1 MPAANDDKTEKT
13 KKGRGVDTNTGSRY
27 KSAPTFIPVDL
38 DKKPD
43 SLMKYALRTSLGTGV
58 SIDTKFYA
66 YSRRKASQ
74 PGTMFAPRAVYA
86 NSLMLRARL
95 PSYFDPHAYP
105 FSLVS
110 FATLIFAFQIFEMKV
125 LGGWYGKNV
134 VEGSLDAPF
143 PEDFADE
150 TEKYDYDSDSD
161 IENDDE
167 ADTVLS
173 KSPETSLTKA
183 ADANKVRGWSD
194 PINTVPAN
202 IPSISVGIRR
212 RSCQCT
218 VRYKWKDLANA
229 KPRVLYV
236 S

>member
-1 MPAANDDKTEKT
+1 MPAANDDKMEKT

-27 KSAPTFIPVDL
+27 KSAPAFIPVDL
-38 DKKPD
+38 DKKPG
-43 SLMKYALRTSLGTGV
+43 SLMKYALRTSLSTGV

-74 PGTMFAPRAVYA
+74 LGTMFAPRAVYA
-86 NSLMLRARL
+86 NSLILRARL
-95 PSYFDPHAYP
+95 PSYFDPRAYP
-105 FSLVS
+105 LSLVWILRH
-110 FATLIFAFQIFEMKV
+110 TNLRLPIFEMKV

-161 IENDDE
+161 IEDDDE
-167 ADTVLS
+167 ADTVLP

-183 ADANKVRGWSD
+183 ADANKVRG
-194 PINTVPAN
+194 
-202 IPSISVGIRR
+202 
-212 RSCQCT
+212 
-218 VRYKWKDLANA
+218 
-229 KPRVLYV
+229 
-236 S
+236 